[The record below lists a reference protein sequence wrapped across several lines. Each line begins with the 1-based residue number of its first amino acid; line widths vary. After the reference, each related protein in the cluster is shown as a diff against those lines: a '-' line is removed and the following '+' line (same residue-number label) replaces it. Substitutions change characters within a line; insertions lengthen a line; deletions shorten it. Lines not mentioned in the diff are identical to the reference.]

1 MYNTHSLDSL
11 YLEYKMLGITCEISM
26 HPKNRNSFL
35 SASNENIQGQIRI
48 RLTCNFLFE
57 KIILRKIQIKDTNKR
72 LLRQKLHWKS
82 MTFFA
87 DKSSFGCFLSIRL
100 TLIAILMPFQI
111 TFGCKGF
118 VTFFT
123 NGDSF
128 YNGTLGL

>member
-26 HPKNRNSFL
+26 HPKNRISFL
-35 SASNENIQGQIRI
+35 SASNENIQGQKRI

-72 LLRQKLHWKS
+72 LRHWKS

-87 DKSSFGCFLSIRL
+87 DKTSFGCFLSIRL
-100 TLIAILMPFQI
+100 TLVAILMPFQI

-123 NGDSF
+123 NGGSF